1 MPKITMLKTDGS
13 AAGEIVLSDD
23 VFGVEVNETAIHE
36 VVVAHLAAK
45 RQGTQCTLTRS
56 EVRGGGIKPW
66 RQKGTGRARHGSIRS
81 PQWTGGGG
89 GVAPHPVYVA
99 PKPRTYYKKV
109 NKKVKKLAMLSALS
123 GKVAAED
130 MIVLDALVLAQPKT
144 KEMVGVLKNI
154 GATKKALIITSD
166 KDEAV
171 VRASGNLPGVKA
183 ATTGEL
189 NVYDIVNADKLVI
202 TQDAAKRLEEV
213 YA

>member
-13 AAGEIVLSDD
+13 SAGEIVLSDD

-81 PQWTGGGG
+81 PQWTGGG
-89 GVAPHPVYVA
+89 VVFA

>member
-1 MPKITMLKTDGS
+1 MPKITMLKTGGS

-81 PQWTGGGG
+81 PQWTGGG
-89 GVAPHPVYVA
+89 VVFA

>member
-1 MPKITMLKTDGS
+1 MLKTDGS

-81 PQWTGGGG
+81 PQWTGGG
-89 GVAPHPVYVA
+89 VVFA

>member
-36 VVVAHLAAK
+36 VVVSHLAAK

-81 PQWTGGGG
+81 PQWTGGG
-89 GVAPHPVYVA
+89 VVFA

>member
-81 PQWTGGGG
+81 PQWTGGG
-89 GVAPHPVYVA
+89 VVFA

-171 VRASGNLPGVKA
+171 VRASGNLPGVNA

>member
-81 PQWTGGGG
+81 PQWTGGG
-89 GVAPHPVYVA
+89 VVFA

-123 GKVAAED
+123 GKVAED

>member
-1 MPKITMLKTDGS
+1 MPKITMVKTDGS

-36 VVVAHLAAK
+36 VVVAQNAAR

-81 PQWTGGGG
+81 PQWTGGG
-89 GVAPHPVYVA
+89 VVFA

-109 NKKVKKLAMLSALS
+109 NKKVKRLAMLSALS

-130 MIVLDALVLAQPKT
+130 MIVLDALTLAQPKT
-144 KEMVGVLKNI
+144 KEMVKVLKNI
-154 GATKKALIITSD
+154 GATKKALIVTSD

-171 VRASGNLPGVKA
+171 VRASGNLPGVKT
-183 ATTGEL
+183 ATTGDI

>member
-81 PQWTGGGG
+81 PQWTGGG
-89 GVAPHPVYVA
+89 VVFA

>member
-13 AAGEIVLSDD
+13 AVGEIVLSDH

-81 PQWTGGGG
+81 PQWTGGG
-89 GVAPHPVYVA
+89 VVFA

>member
-81 PQWTGGGG
+81 PQWTGGG
-89 GVAPHPVYVA
+89 VVFA

-166 KDEAV
+166 KDEAG

>member
-81 PQWTGGGG
+81 PQWTGGG
-89 GVAPHPVYVA
+89 VVFA

-109 NKKVKKLAMLSALS
+109 NKTVKKLAMLSALS

>member
-1 MPKITMLKTDGS
+1 M
-13 AAGEIVLSDD
+13 
-23 VFGVEVNETAIHE
+23 
-36 VVVAHLAAK
+36 
-45 RQGTQCTLTRS
+45 
-56 EVRGGGIKPW
+56 RGGGIKPW

-81 PQWTGGGG
+81 PQWTGGG
-89 GVAPHPVYVA
+89 VVFA

>member
-81 PQWTGGGG
+81 PQWTGGG
-89 GVAPHPVYVA
+89 VVFA

-213 YA
+213 YAY

>member
-81 PQWTGGGG
+81 PQWTGGG
-89 GVAPHPVYVA
+89 VVFA

-123 GKVAAED
+123 GKVAVED

-202 TQDAAKRLEEV
+202 TQDAAKRLEDV

>member
-81 PQWTGGGG
+81 PQWTGGG
-89 GVAPHPVYVA
+89 VVFA

-109 NKKVKKLAMLSALS
+109 NK
-123 GKVAAED
+123 
-130 MIVLDALVLAQPKT
+130 
-144 KEMVGVLKNI
+144 
-154 GATKKALIITSD
+154 
-166 KDEAV
+166 
-171 VRASGNLPGVKA
+171 
-183 ATTGEL
+183 
-189 NVYDIVNADKLVI
+189 
-202 TQDAAKRLEEV
+202 
-213 YA
+213 

>member
-36 VVVAHLAAK
+36 VVVAHRAAK

-81 PQWTGGGG
+81 PQWTGGG
-89 GVAPHPVYVA
+89 VVFA

-213 YA
+213 NA